1 MPTKKTAKKS
11 AKKKTLLQKVGAT
24 ASHIKEEIVAGTE
37 NVVDFAGEAF
47 TSIKEGVK
55 HLVEKKK
62 PKKAAKKKATKKVA
76 VKKAA
81 KKKEI
86 KKVAAKKSAKKAA
99 PKKTAKKA
107 AR

>member
-1 MPTKKTAKKS
+1 MPTKKTAKRS

-62 PKKAAKKKATKKVA
+62 PKKAVKKKATKKVA
-76 VKKAA
+76 V
-81 KKKEI
+81 
-86 KKVAAKKSAKKAA
+86 KKSAKKAA
-99 PKKTAKKA
+99 PKKTAKKQPG
-107 AR
+107 RVLKHIIDVF

>member
-1 MPTKKTAKKS
+1 MPTKKTAKRS
-11 AKKKTLLQKVGAT
+11 AKKKTLLQKVGTT

-62 PKKAAKKKATKKVA
+62 PKKAVKKKATKKVA
-76 VKKAA
+76 V
-81 KKKEI
+81 
-86 KKVAAKKSAKKAA
+86 KKSAKKAA
-99 PKKTAKKA
+99 PKKTAKKQPG
-107 AR
+107 RVLKHIIDVF